1 VLEKIV
7 AKTGRSEDRETLGS
21 HLGKCGFENN
31 GKLRHDATAAFA
43 TTCYPESVNLAA
55 ILIVTVLGVGGPRY
69 AKPAPLKNATIIV
82 RREIV
87 CAAPSPAHCDP
98 PAAQRVGSGK
108 GKLKIDLA
116 PGGYRVESTLHQS
129 DIPLCAFR
137 QVRLSSGETR
147 HLTLRCSIK

>member
-1 VLEKIV
+1 
-7 AKTGRSEDRETLGS
+7 
-21 HLGKCGFENN
+21 
-31 GKLRHDATAAFA
+31 
-43 TTCYPESVNLAA
+43 VNLAA
-55 ILIVTVLGVGGPRY
+55 ILIVTVVGIGRPNH
-69 AKPAPLKNATIIV
+69 AKPVPLKNATIII

-87 CAAPSPAHCDP
+87 CADPSPAHCNP

-116 PGGYRVESTLHQS
+116 PGGYRVEATLHPS

-147 HLTLRCSIK
+147 ALTLRCSIK